1 MSVLTVMPVMVP
13 AKSLW
18 AVIALI
24 FLSSFV
30 IAETI
35 EHLQS
40 DAKYDELARQEI
52 FDSNTELRL
61 DLPPENEWRAQQPVS
76 EPKSRIQYGADPD
89 YEEIKAR
96 DQSLFDMQQHE
107 FGSERPT
114 AILRFK
120 F

>member
-1 MSVLTVMPVMVP
+1 VLTVMPVMVP

-24 FLSSFV
+24 FLSSIV
-30 IAETI
+30 VAETI
-35 EHLQS
+35 ERLQS
-40 DAKYDELARQEI
+40 DAKFDQLARQEI

-76 EPKSRIQYGADPD
+76 EHNSRIKYGADPD

-96 DQSLFDMQQHE
+96 DQSLFNMQQHE
-107 FGSERPT
+107 FGGDRPS
-114 AILRFK
+114 AIIRFK